1 MPLPLPTAGLLQ
13 AMEQPQSSLPCLP
26 PACKFQLRPADEHRS
41 AGTAWH
47 KFWIWFRSPVM
58 LGQWILRWNPTT
70 PLAVLTLCSEH
81 FNLTS
86 VILKSMMAAGKI
98 LYGSHYVKAVQVYF
112 IFHCVVPQLW
122 FPDKMLLVCAMFPDL
137 PRLEKDVY
145 SEAAAAAAKSLQ
157 SCPTLCDPID
167 GSPAG
172 YSIPGILRARTL
184 EWVAI
189 AFSNACTHA
198 QSLQSCPTVCDPM
211 DSSPPG
217 SSVHGIL

>member
-1 MPLPLPTAGLLQ
+1 MFVEPNNSHILLYSFWNSLSYSEWCILNFLSLVWQNVGKRAALDVAKCLPCHYPCQQQDSSRLRN
-13 AMEQPQSSLPCLP
+13 SHKRSLPCLP
-26 PACKFQLRPADEHRS
+26 PACKFQLRPADEHRA

-98 LYGSHYVKAVQVYF
+98 LYGSHYVKAVQIYF

-145 SEAAAAAAKSLQ
+145 SEAAAAAAKSL
-157 SCPTLCDPID
+157 
-167 GSPAG
+167 
-172 YSIPGILRARTL
+172 
-184 EWVAI
+184 
-189 AFSNACTHA
+189 
-198 QSLQSCPTVCDPM
+198 
-211 DSSPPG
+211 
-217 SSVHGIL
+217 